1 MLCTCFRMLYVLFLI
16 KFTKPKN
23 LMKTYFKGFTLLFV
37 ISMLAFNTYGQSYDC
52 KGENAQY
59 RNAKNIWITDSVDY
73 PFSNGDIGDFSG
85 LFYFPVDCK
94 YVFTGT
100 LSSSGALKVINVET
114 SKGGTVQM
122 YDYGTLSVNIKGET
136 YHLTV
141 YKNINLPEF
150 KNNSKAIFIPI
161 KDKSSGPK
169 PKKTFAN
176 GRYVIIE
183 PPASGDQVVLDLNMA
198 TNPFENY
205 NSNFSSLIVPA
216 SNMLLA
222 PILAGERKYED
233 R

>member
-1 MLCTCFRMLYVLFLI
+1 
-16 KFTKPKN
+16 
-23 LMKTYFKGFTLLFV
+23 MKTYFKGFTLLFV
-37 ISMLAFNTYGQSYDC
+37 MSILAFNTYGQSYDC
-52 KGENAQY
+52 KGENAKY
-59 RNAKNIWITDSVDY
+59 RNTKNTWIPKVADD
-73 PFSNGDIGDFSG
+73 PFSTADADEFES
-85 LFYFPVDCK
+85 LYYFPVDCK
-94 YVFTGT
+94 YVVTGT
-100 LSSSGALKVINVET
+100 ISSPGALKVIDVET
-114 SKGGTVQM
+114 NKGTVQL

-141 YKNINLPEF
+141 YKNISMPEF
-150 KNNSKAIFIPI
+150 RENKDAIFIPI

-169 PKKTFAN
+169 PKETFAN

-205 NSNFSSLIVPA
+205 NSKFSSLIVPA

-222 PILAGERKYED
+222 PILVGERKYED